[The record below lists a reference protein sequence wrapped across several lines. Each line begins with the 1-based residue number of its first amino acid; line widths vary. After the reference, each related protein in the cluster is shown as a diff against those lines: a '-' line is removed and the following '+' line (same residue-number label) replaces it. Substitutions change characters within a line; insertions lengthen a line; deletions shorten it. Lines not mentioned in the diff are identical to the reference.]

1 MTQKLGAVLIVCSA
15 ISIGF
20 ATRTLNGQA
29 QATQAHAAEFQQDV
43 LPVLA
48 KSCLGCH
55 NEKAMAGKL
64 NLEPLRDPAT
74 TATHTAVWQAV
85 FDKVSA
91 GAMPPPTAKPLTDA
105 ERSAVVGWIKKL
117 PGLTAGTTPAE
128 AMAGRVTAR
137 RLNRVEY
144 NNTVRDL
151 LGVAARPADE
161 FPVDDSGYGFDNNGD
176 VLSVSP
182 MLMEKYMQAAEKISR
197 LAVYGEVVP
206 PKPTR
211 LVRLMN
217 RRSQDAYDVL
227 SEGNSGM
234 YLPYSLRGAMYGNF
248 TFPVDGE
255 YEFRLRIANF
265 RGESDADLTDEER
278 ARRAEERRK
287 LFEARRLEREKAA
300 AAAGAGAGAGA
311 ATGAPARG
319 GRAGGPRRDPTPEE
333 LKARDE
339 AARKAAPPRQ
349 LVLSVDGAP
358 VITTVI
364 EGTGAFGYSQGEFTS
379 RAKVKAG
386 ERFLRASYPEL
397 ANLAD
402 PRENINP
409 DMRRGLFVDYL
420 DIVGPFNPSTARP
433 DSYTKV
439 FICGQKTAQCARTIL
454 SNLMERAYRRP
465 VTSDEIKSKLDLVT
479 LAQREGDSFDEGIR
493 LALQAILAS
502 PNFLF
507 RIETNPR
514 PRAEFRSPGTG
525 SVLAR
530 MQTSRGP
537 AAAAPR
543 VEEYPVSDIELASRL
558 SYFLWASMPDAELMR
573 VAKTGTL
580 RQPAVLEA
588 QVRRMMADPKG
599 FNLVDNWAAQ
609 WLQLRNLGRTKPDPK
624 RFPTVDDE
632 LLDAMRTETMKFVET
647 IIKEDRSLLDFIDAP
662 FTWVNGPLARHYG
675 IKGIDGEEFQRVT
688 LDGEQRSGVLTQ
700 GAILTV
706 SSYPTRTSP
715 PVRGKWVME
724 NLLGTPPPPPPDN
737 VPSLND
743 SNVGTEVSLRERL
756 EQHRRDPSCSPCHVL
771 MDPLGFG
778 LENYDAVGAW
788 RTHDGKFPI
797 ETAGTLPGGQSFT
810 GSKGLKEILRAKSD
824 AFVHNV
830 SEKLLTYSLGR
841 GLERFDRPT
850 VEAISRQVKA
860 SDYRFSAL
868 VMEVVKSKP
877 FQMQT
882 VEGARP

>member
-1 MTQKLGAVLIVCSA
+1 MTRNVFAGVLVCAA
-15 ISIGF
+15 IAGGL
-20 ATRTLNGQA
+20 ATRTTLGQS
-29 QATQAHAAEFQQDV
+29 QTTRATPEEFQQRV
-43 LPVLA
+43 LPVIE
-48 KSCLGCH
+48 KSCMTCH
-55 NEKAMAGKL
+55 SDKVHAGDFS
-64 NLEPLRDPAT
+64 LEALRDPAV
-74 TATHTAVWQAV
+74 AIDRTAVWQNV
-85 FDKVSA
+85 LDKISA
-91 GAMPPPTAKPLTDA
+91 GAMPPPPSQPLAAGERDA
-105 ERSAVVGWIKKL
+105 VMSWIRKL
-117 PGLTAGTTPAE
+117 PGLGDMAHATPS
-128 AMAGRVTAR
+128 AGRVTAR

-144 NNTVRDL
+144 NNTIRDL

-197 LAVYGEVVP
+197 LAVYGDTVP

-234 YLPYSLRGAMYGNF
+234 YLPYSLRGAMYGTY

-265 RGESDADLTDEER
+265 RGENAADLTDEER
-278 ARRAEERRK
+278 ARRAEERK
-287 LFEARRLEREKAA
+287 KAFEARRLEREKA
-300 AAAGAGAGAGA
+300 GASAGA
-311 ATGAPARG
+311 AGGGAPSPRPAR
-319 GRAGGPRRDPTPEE
+319 REPTPEE

-339 AARKAAPPRQ
+339 AARTAAPPRK
-349 LVLSVDGAP
+349 LVLAVDGSP
-358 VITTVI
+358 VLQTVI
-364 EGTGAFGYSQGEFTS
+364 EGTGTFGYSQGEFTT

-386 ERFLRASYPEL
+386 ERFIRASYPEL
-397 ANLAD
+397 ADLKD

-420 DIVGPFNPSTARP
+420 DIVGPFNPSP
-433 DSYTKV
+433 EPPESYKRIFVCSQT
-439 FICGQKTAQCARTIL
+439 TPQCARTIL
-454 SNLMERAYRRP
+454 SNLMEKAYRRP
-465 VTSDEIKSKLDLVT
+465 VTDEELASKIELVR
-479 LAQREGDSFDEGIR
+479 LAQREGDTFQEGVR

-507 RIETNPR
+507 RIEANP
-514 PRAEFRSPGTG
+514 PRAAASAGFRDPAD
-525 SVLAR
+525 AR
-530 MQTSRGP
+530 NGPVFAQTAVRKAGP
-537 AAAAPR
+537 VVATPTRASEYR
-543 VEEYPVSDIELASRL
+543 VSEIELASRL

-573 VAKTGTL
+573 VAKAKTL
-580 RQPAVLEA
+580 HQPAVLEA
-588 QVRRMMADPKG
+588 QVRRMLADPKAY
-599 FNLVDNWAAQ
+599 NLVDNWAAQ

-632 LLDAMRTETMKFVET
+632 LIDAMRKETSLFIET
-647 IIKEDRSLLDFIDAP
+647 IIKEDRSILDIIDAP
-662 FTWVNGPLARHYG
+662 FTFVNGPLARHYG
-675 IKGIDGEEFQRVT
+675 IPGVDGEAFQRVT

-715 PVRGKWVME
+715 PVRGKWVLE
-724 NLLGTPPPPPPDN
+724 NLLGTPPPPPPDD
-737 VPSLND
+737 VPSLNE
-743 SNVGTEVSLRERL
+743 SNIGTEVSLRERL

-788 RTHDGKFPI
+788 RTHDGKFAI
-797 ETAGTLPGGQSFT
+797 ESSGTLPGGQTFA
-810 GSKGLKEILRAKSD
+810 GSKGLKEILRGKSD

-830 SEKLLTYSLGR
+830 TEKLLTYSLGR

-850 VEAISRQVKA
+850 VEAISKQVA
-860 SDYRFSAL
+860 ANNYRFSTL
-868 VMEVVKSKP
+868 VMEVVKSTP
-877 FQMQT
+877 FQMQS
-882 VEGARP
+882 VEVARP

>member
-1 MTQKLGAVLIVCSA
+1 MTQKWGAALLVCVA
-15 ISIGF
+15 IGASF

-29 QATQAHAAEFQQDV
+29 QATQAHAAAFQEDV

-55 NEKAMAGKL
+55 NDKALAGKL
-64 NLEPLRDPAT
+64 SLEALRDPAT
-74 TATHTAVWQAV
+74 TATHTDVWQRV
-85 FDKVSA
+85 LDRVSA
-91 GAMPPPTAKPLTDA
+91 GSMPPATAKALTEA
-105 ERSAVVGWIKKL
+105 ERTAVLDWIKKL
-117 PGLTAGTTPAE
+117 PGLSASTTTGQ

-144 NNTVRDL
+144 NNTIRDL

-197 LAVYGEVVP
+197 LAVYGETVP
-206 PKPTR
+206 AKPTR

-227 SEGNSGM
+227 SEGTSGV
-234 YLPYSLRGAMYGNF
+234 YLPYSLRGAMYGKF

-265 RGESDADLTDEER
+265 RGDDGDITDEER

-300 AAAGAGAGAGA
+300 AAG
-311 ATGAPARG
+311 GAPAQG
-319 GRAGGPRRDPTPEE
+319 GRTGGPRREPTPEE

-339 AARKAAPPRQ
+339 AARKAAPPRK
-349 LVLSVDGAP
+349 LILTVEGAE
-358 VITTVI
+358 VISTVI
-364 EGTGAFGYSQGEFTS
+364 EGTGAFGYSQGEFTE
-379 RAKVKAG
+379 RATVKAG
-386 ERFLRASYPEL
+386 ERFIRASYPEL
-397 ANLAD
+397 ANLD
-402 PRENINP
+402 NPLENINP

-420 DIVGPFNPSTARP
+420 DIVGPFNPSKLPPA
-433 DSYTKV
+433 SYTKIFV
-439 FICGQKTAQCARTIL
+439 CSQKTPQCARTIL
-454 SNLMERAYRRP
+454 GSLMERAYRRP
-465 VTSDEIKSKLDLVT
+465 VTEDELKSRLDLVA

-507 RIETNPR
+507 RVEANPR
-514 PRAEFRSPGTG
+514 QRVELRSQETPN
-525 SVLAR
+525 VFAR
-530 MQTSRGP
+530 MQAPKPLSAT
-537 AAAAPR
+537 APR

-558 SYFLWASMPDAELMR
+558 SYFLWASMPDPELMR
-573 VAKTGTL
+573 VAKAGTL

-599 FNLVDNWAAQ
+599 YNLVENWSAQ

-632 LLDAMRTETMKFVET
+632 LLDAMRTETMMFVDT

-675 IKGIDGEEFQRVT
+675 IKGVDGEAFQRVT

-743 SNVGTEVSLRERL
+743 ANIGTEVSLRERL
-756 EQHRRDPSCSPCHVL
+756 EQHRRDPSCSPCHLL

-778 LENYDAVGAW
+778 LENYDAVGVW

-797 ETAGTLPGGQSFT
+797 ETSGTLPGGQNFI
-810 GSKGLKEILRAKSD
+810 GSKGLKEVLRGKSD
-824 AFVHNV
+824 VFVNNV
-830 SEKLLTYSLGR
+830 TEKLLTYSLGR
-841 GLERFDRPT
+841 GLERYDRPT

-868 VMEVVKSKP
+868 VLEVVKSKP